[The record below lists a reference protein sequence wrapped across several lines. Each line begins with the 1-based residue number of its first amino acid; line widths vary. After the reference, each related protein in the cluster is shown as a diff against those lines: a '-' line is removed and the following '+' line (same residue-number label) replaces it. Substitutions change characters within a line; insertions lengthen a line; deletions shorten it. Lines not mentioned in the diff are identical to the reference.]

1 MDPVAVVS
9 IFVGGVMAFMGYR
22 MFLDVLRLWGFLIV
36 GTIGAII
43 GSLLFPGASPLF
55 QFGVPLTSDS
65 VRLTL
70 PLAIGFLAGGVVGA
84 LMAHPLKGVIA
95 FLTGFIAAYEASI
108 FLYHM
113 ITGSSSLLIALGV
126 GAAVGLLAIRWE
138 EVVLIVSTAF
148 LGSAAAIY
156 GITTVLPAL
165 NNLIATIIFFLAGF
179 FGAAAQYRDA
189 HQG

>member
-1 MDPVAVVS
+1 MDPLAVVS

-22 MFLDVLRLWGFLIV
+22 MFIDVLRLWGFLIV
-36 GTIGAII
+36 GAIGGII
-43 GSLLFPGASPLF
+43 GTLLFPGASSLF

-70 PLAIGFLAGGVVGA
+70 PLAIGFLAGGVAGA

-95 FLTGFIAAYEASI
+95 FLTGFIAAYEAGI
-108 FLYHM
+108 FLFHM
-113 ITGSSSLLIALGV
+113 VTGGSSLLVGLGV
-126 GAAVGLLAIRWE
+126 GAIVGLLAIRWE
-138 EVVLIVSTAF
+138 EVVLIVSTSF

-156 GITTVLPAL
+156 GIITVLPGL
-165 NNLIATIIFFLAGF
+165 NNLIATVIFFLAGF

>member
-1 MDPVAVVS
+1 MDPVAVVA

-36 GTIGAII
+36 GAVGGII
-43 GSLLFPGASPLF
+43 GSLLFPGATPLF
-55 QFGVPLTSDS
+55 QFGLPLTSDAI
-65 VRLTL
+65 RLTL
-70 PLAIGFLAGGVVGA
+70 PLGIGFLAGGVVGVI
-84 LMAHPLKGVIA
+84 MAHPLKGVIA
-95 FLTGFIAAYEASI
+95 FLTGFIAAYEAAT
-108 FLYHM
+108 FLFHM
-113 ITGSSSLLIALGV
+113 ITGGTSLLIAVGLG
-126 GAAVGLLAIRWE
+126 ALVGLLAIRWE

-156 GITTVLPAL
+156 GVTTLLPSL

-189 HQG
+189 HPG